1 MIDTMTEASHII
13 ASTTGE
19 AIAQAARRLDEG
31 RLVAF
36 PTETVYGLGGD
47 AANDAAIAAVF
58 DAKGRPRFNPL
69 IIHVTDMDMAQ
80 RYVQISDTARRLAR
94 AFWPGGLSMVLP
106 RRATC
111 AVSLLAGAGLDTL
124 AIRCPAHPAAQ
135 ALISALGRP
144 IAAPSANISGAVS
157 PTTAAHVAQ
166 SLGGAVDMILD
177 GGPCRAGIESTVVDT
192 SGERPVILRPG
203 AVTQEEIEA
212 VIGKLATTAEAGGH
226 APRSPGMQERHYA
239 PNCPLRINVTAA
251 EPGEVLL
258 GFGPSAPPDAL
269 NLSQT
274 GDIIEAAANLFAM
287 LREMEHAGA
296 RAIAVMPVPE
306 IGLGRAI
313 NDRLRRAAATMIS

>member
-1 MIDTMTEASHII
+1 MTEASSII
-13 ASTTGE
+13 ASATGE

-36 PTETVYGLGGD
+36 PTETVYGLGAD

-58 DAKGRPRFNPL
+58 AAKGRPRFNPL
-69 IIHVTDMDMAQ
+69 IIHVTDMDMAE
-80 RYVQISDTARRLAR
+80 RYVRMSATARRLAR
-94 AFWPGGLSMVLP
+94 AFWPGGLSLVVP

-144 IAAPSANISGAVS
+144 LAAPSANISGAVS

-192 SGERPVILRPG
+192 SGEQPVILRPG

-212 VIGKLATTAEAGGH
+212 VTGTLATTAEAGGN

-239 PNCPLRINVTAA
+239 PNCQLRINVTAA
-251 EPGEVLL
+251 EPGEILL
-258 GFGPSAPPDAL
+258 GFGPNAPPDAL

-274 GDIIEAAANLFAM
+274 GDIREAAANLFAM

-296 RAIAVMPVPE
+296 SAIAVMPVPE

-313 NDRLRRAAATMIS
+313 NDRLRRAAASMIS